1 MRPAHGTLRLLRTAL
16 LAAACTGLAWGG
28 HNLWAAAPASLGGLA
43 AATAVLFPLLW
54 YFTRTMRGFG
64 DIFAVMACVQIL
76 LHLVFQGSGEA
87 APGILDTGAGHAGHG
102 LLTHALG
109 LAPGMLFAHLWAAL
123 LASALLAHG
132 EAALWFLTAL
142 LIRALPPLRVP
153 GLAFGARVPLTGSA
167 SRAAPPP
174 VALSAHG
181 PRGPPPP
188 RGVPSRRPRA
198 HAGTYRTLREDDHH
212 DPQHPHPRHRR

>member
-28 HNLWAAAPASLGGLA
+28 HNLWAAAPASPGGLA

-76 LHLVFQGSGEA
+76 LHLVFQGSGEPL
-87 APGILDTGAGHAGHG
+87 PGILDTGADHAGHG
-102 LLTHALG
+102 LITHALG

-142 LIRALPPLRVP
+142 LARALPPLRVP
-153 GLAFGARVPLTGSA
+153 GIAFGARVPVTCAA
-167 SRAAPPP
+167 SGTAPPP

-188 RGVPSRRPRA
+188 GAPLHGAPA
-198 HAGTYRTLREDDHH
+198 RTPERTEN
-212 DPQHPHPRHRR
+212 